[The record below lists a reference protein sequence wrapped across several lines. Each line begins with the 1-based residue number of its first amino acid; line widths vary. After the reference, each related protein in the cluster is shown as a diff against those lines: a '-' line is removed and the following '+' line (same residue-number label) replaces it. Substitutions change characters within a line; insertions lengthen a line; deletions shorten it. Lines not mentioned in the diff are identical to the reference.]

1 MQGKQ
6 QRAVCCPV
14 WQAQS
19 GDAPMIYG
27 PNNLPLEITFKVRP
41 ANRPDMPQVVA
52 NSVADFCHANGIT
65 EEMLGDVSM
74 EPIHHGDDE
83 RGSYTHVKVRF
94 TYR

>member
-1 MQGKQ
+1 
-6 QRAVCCPV
+6 
-14 WQAQS
+14 
-19 GDAPMIYG
+19 
-27 PNNLPLEITFKVRP
+27 
-41 ANRPDMPQVVA
+41 MPQVVA

-74 EPIHHGDDE
+74 EPMHHGDDE